1 MNQRV
6 AKQLRGVARAR
17 TMGQPERLY
26 VTGKNGMIVLWPSS
40 TRGYY
45 RKLKR
50 DVRRNKCS

>member
-1 MNQRV
+1 MNQKLCQR
-6 AKQLRGVARAR
+6 LRGVARAR

-50 DVRRNKCS
+50 DVRRNK